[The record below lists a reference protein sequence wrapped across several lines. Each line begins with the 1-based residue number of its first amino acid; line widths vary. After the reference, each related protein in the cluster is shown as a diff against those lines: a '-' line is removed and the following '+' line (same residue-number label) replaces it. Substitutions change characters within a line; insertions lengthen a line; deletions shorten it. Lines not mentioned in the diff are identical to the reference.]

1 MENNPKDRRIKAM
14 DSRKLNFILYLVA
27 TTFFMETLDSTVIA
41 TALPKMAL
49 DFGVVAVDV
58 GIGITAYLLT
68 LATLIPISGWLADR
82 FGTRNIFTL
91 AIVIFTASSVLCG
104 LSESLWFFT
113 LSRVL
118 QGIGG
123 ALMVPVGRMIVLRNT
138 KTEDIIRAVGLI
150 TWPGLIG
157 PVVGPA
163 IGGFL
168 TSYAS
173 WHWIFFINV
182 PIGIVGIYLSWVLI
196 EPYKSDNQ
204 KPLDYLGFIYT
215 GTALASLI
223 YAIELS
229 RKIQESPIACI
240 GFVLLGLSAGVLS
253 IRHLR
258 RTEHPMIDLKLLNI
272 PTFGITLWVGLWI
285 RTALSAIP
293 YLIPLYL
300 QLGLGI
306 DPFVAGLLV
315 LSVFIGNL
323 IMKAFTTPL
332 LNRFGFKKVMS
343 VNGYLVI
350 LSFLIC
356 ALITKETPYWLMGL
370 ILFLNGLFRSLQFT
384 SINTLA
390 LADVPKPQ
398 MSSASALTSTAMQIS
413 MALGIAVGS
422 LILTVASLINQGN
435 AQEPMI
441 QDFRLSFVLIT
452 LLPICSLWHLR
463 QLSKDAGN
471 SLRKL
476 KN

>member
-1 MENNPKDRRIKAM
+1 MT
-14 DSRKLNFILYLVA
+14 SRKYNLVLYLVA

-41 TALPKMAL
+41 TALPKMAE
-49 DFGVVAVDV
+49 DFGVSPVDV

-68 LATLIPISGWLADR
+68 LATLIPISAWLADR
-82 FGTRNIFTL
+82 FGTRNIFTI
-91 AIVIFTASSVLCG
+91 AIIIFTASSILCG

-118 QGIGG
+118 QGVGG
-123 ALMVPVGRMIVLRNT
+123 ALMVPVGRIIVLRNT

-182 PIGIVGIYLSWVLI
+182 PIGIIGIYLSWVLI
-196 EPYKSDNQ
+196 EPFKEQNQ
-204 KPLDYLGFIYT
+204 KPLDYWGFLYT
-215 GTALASLI
+215 GTSLSSLI

-229 RKIQESPIACI
+229 RKIQETQIACVS
-240 GFVLLGLSAGVLS
+240 FVILGLITGVFS
-253 IRHLR
+253 IRHLKR
-258 RTEHPMIDLKLLNI
+258 AENPMIDLSLFSI
-272 PTFGITLWVGLWI
+272 PTFSITMWVGLWI

-293 YLIPLYL
+293 FLIPLYL
-300 QLGLGI
+300 QVGLGI
-306 DPFVAGLLV
+306 DPFIAGLLV

-323 IMKAFTTPL
+323 VMKAFTTPM
-332 LNRFGFKKVMS
+332 LNRFGFKKLMTI
-343 VNGYLVI
+343 NGYLVI
-350 LSFLIC
+350 LSFLAC
-356 ALITKETPYWLMGL
+356 ALITKDTPFWMMAL
-370 ILFLNGLFRSLQFT
+370 ILFMNGLFRSLQFT
-384 SINTLA
+384 SINTLS

-398 MSSASALTSTAMQIS
+398 MSSASALASTAMQIS

-422 LILTVASLINQGN
+422 LILTLASLINQGD
-435 AQEPMI
+435 AQMPLI
-441 QDFRLSFVLIT
+441 QDFRLAFVLIT
-452 LLPICSLWHLR
+452 LLPICSLWNLR
-463 QLSKDAGN
+463 MLSKDAGN

>member
-1 MENNPKDRRIKAM
+1 MT
-14 DSRKLNFILYLVA
+14 SRKSNFILYLVA

-41 TALPKMAL
+41 TALPKMAE
-49 DFGVVAVDV
+49 DFGVAAVDV

-68 LATLIPISGWLADR
+68 LAALIPISGWLADR

-91 AIVIFTASSVLCG
+91 AIIIFTASSVLCG
-104 LSESLWFFT
+104 LSENLWFFT

-118 QGIGG
+118 QGMGG
-123 ALMVPVGRMIVLRNT
+123 ALMVPVGRIIVLRNT

-168 TSYAS
+168 TSYAT

-182 PIGIVGIYLSWVLI
+182 PIGIIGIYLSWVLI
-196 EPYKSDNQ
+196 EPYKAEQQ

-215 GTALASLI
+215 GTALSSLI

-229 RKIQESPIACI
+229 RKIQETQILCI
-240 GFVLLGLSAGVLS
+240 FFILLGLTAGVLS
-253 IRHLR
+253 IRHLKR
-258 RTEHPMIDLKLLNI
+258 AQNPMIDLSLLSI
-272 PTFGITLWVGLWI
+272 PTFRITLWVGLWI

-293 YLIPLYL
+293 FLIPLYL
-300 QLGLGI
+300 QIGLGI
-306 DPFVAGLLV
+306 DPFIAGLLV

-323 IMKAFTTPL
+323 IMKAFTTPM
-332 LNRFGFKKVMS
+332 LNRYGFKKIMTI
-343 VNGYLVI
+343 NGYLVI
-350 LSFLIC
+350 LSFLVC
-356 ALITKETPYWLMGL
+356 AFITKDTPFWLMAL
-370 ILFLNGLFRSLQFT
+370 ILFMNGLFRSLQFT

-422 LILTVASLINQGN
+422 LILTLASIINQGD
-435 AQEPMI
+435 AQTPLI

-452 LLPICSLWHLR
+452 LLPICSLWNLR
-463 QLSKDAGN
+463 LLSKDAGDT
-471 SLRKL
+471 LRKA